1 MKLKEVLLPGHSYRH
16 RFQKPD
22 GTFFEV
28 ETTQEEYRSL
38 GEKNP
43 TNPIHPIG
51 RWIASYEFYDIPL
64 GCYAM
69 ETPDKV
75 LMNFDGRQGTC
86 RLEFFGDGTVTP
98 EFVAKVDEQYSLN

>member
-1 MKLKEVLLPGHSYRH
+1 
-16 RFQKPD
+16 
-22 GTFFEV
+22 
-28 ETTQEEYRSL
+28 
-38 GEKNP
+38 
-43 TNPIHPIG
+43 
-51 RWIASYEFYDIPL
+51 
-64 GCYAM
+64 M